1 MSRPAGGELELPD
14 WRAVSVFSALVW
26 FGIDRLI
33 GHKVTLGFGA
43 HRGDVEIVSLL
54 HACVAGFG

>member
-1 MSRPAGGELELPD
+1 MSSPAGGELELPD
-14 WRAVSVFSALVW
+14 WRVVSVFSALLW

-54 HACVAGFG
+54 HAC